1 MSFLLGKLTF
11 LPCHRELCI
20 VKASMVTVKCFVWT
34 CEKHFPPELYLEIS
48 QQQTIR
54 LLLNISTNFV
64 YLLKEFIKHDFIHM
78 IRSSTIQF

>member
-54 LLLNISTNFV
+54 LLPKYFNKFC
-64 YLLKEFIKHDFIHM
+64 LL
-78 IRSSTIQF
+78 T